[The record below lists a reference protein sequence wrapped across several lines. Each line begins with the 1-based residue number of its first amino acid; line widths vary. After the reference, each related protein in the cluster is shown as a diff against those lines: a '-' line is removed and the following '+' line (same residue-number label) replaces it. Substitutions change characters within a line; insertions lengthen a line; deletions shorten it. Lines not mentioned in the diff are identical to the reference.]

1 VSRFCVTNWKKKGL
15 LGFAP
20 DGRVDVAASEALLDS
35 RPVVYRG
42 GVTNRAPSGPN
53 VTRSLHSKKPK
64 PDLSQNGAESA
75 PEKRTEP
82 PKHAMPSKPKPK
94 ATHASIEAPSR
105 AEPPAAIFAALA
117 GLPPEL
123 IAASAGWTLADAQRE
138 KERYLAL
145 LRRHEYELKSGSTVS
160 VKEVE
165 LFLAARHGAI
175 RDHILG
181 WPGKLA
187 EMCAERSRAEIE
199 EILLREA
206 YEVLEEL
213 AEGLPT

>member
-1 VSRFCVTNWKKKGL
+1 METQTLSQADFARHRGVSKPCVTIWKRQGKIVM
-15 LGFAP
+15 
-20 DGRVDVAASEALLDS
+20 DGRKVDVAASEALLDS
-35 RPVVYRG
+35 RPAIYRG
-42 GVTNRAPSGPN
+42 GVTNRAPGEQN
-53 VTRSLHSKKPK
+53 VPRASRSEKPK
-64 PDLSQNGAESA
+64 PNRSTGRTRRPVESD
-75 PEKRTEP
+75 
-82 PKHAMPSKPKPK
+82 S
-94 ATHASIEAPSR
+94 
-105 AEPPAAIFAALA
+105 EPPAAIFAALA

-145 LRRHEYELKSGSTVS
+145 LRRHEYELKSGAAVS
-160 VKEVE
+160 AKEIE
-165 LFLAARHGAI
+165 LFLAARFGAI
-175 RDHILG
+175 RDHILA

-187 EMCAERSRAEIE
+187 EMCADRTRAEIE

>member
-1 VSRFCVTNWKKKGL
+1 VLTL
-15 LGFAP
+15 P
-20 DGRVDVAASEALLDS
+20 DS
-35 RPVVYRG
+35 RPAVYRG
-42 GVTNRAPSGPN
+42 GITNRAPGPHVRDLAKWERASGPVRN
-53 VTRSLHSKKPK
+53 PDRKRPK
-64 PDLSQNGAESA
+64 PDSQ
-75 PEKRTEP
+75 
-82 PKHAMPSKPKPK
+82 
-94 ATHASIEAPSR
+94 
-105 AEPPAAIFAALA
+105 PPAAIFAALA

-145 LRRHEYELKSGSTVS
+145 LRRHEYELKSGSTVA
-160 VKEVE
+160 VKEIE

-199 EILLREA
+199 EILLRQA

-213 AEGLPT
+213 AGGLPT

>member
-1 VSRFCVTNWKKKGL
+1 METQTLSQADFARHRGVSKPCVTIWKRQGKIVM
-15 LGFAP
+15 
-20 DGRVDVAASEALLDS
+20 DGRRVDVPASEALLDS
-35 RPVVYRG
+35 RPLVYRG
-42 GVTNRAPSGPN
+42 GSTNRAPSEQH
-53 VTRSLHSKKPK
+53 VTRASHS
-64 PDLSQNGAESA
+64 E
-75 PEKRTEP
+75 
-82 PKHAMPSKPKPK
+82 KPKPK
-94 ATHASIEAPSR
+94 RVPGPARTR
-105 AEPPAAIFAALA
+105 TAEPPAAIFAALA

-145 LRRHEYELKSGSTVS
+145 LRRHDYELKSGSTVS
-160 VKEVE
+160 AREVE

-187 EMCAERSRAEIE
+187 EMCADRTRAEIE

-213 AEGLPT
+213 AEGLPA

>member
-1 VSRFCVTNWKKKGL
+1 
-15 LGFAP
+15 
-20 DGRVDVAASEALLDS
+20 
-35 RPVVYRG
+35 
-42 GVTNRAPSGPN
+42 
-53 VTRSLHSKKPK
+53 
-64 PDLSQNGAESA
+64 
-75 PEKRTEP
+75 
-82 PKHAMPSKPKPK
+82 
-94 ATHASIEAPSR
+94 
-105 AEPPAAIFAALA
+105 
-117 GLPPEL
+117 LPPEL
-123 IAASAGWTLADAQRE
+123 IAESANWSLADAQKQ

-160 VKEVE
+160 AKEVE

-187 EMCAERSRAEIE
+187 EMCADRTRAEIE

>member
-1 VSRFCVTNWKKKGL
+1 VIRRLNAWKIGNVMETQTLSQADFARHRGVSKPCVTIWKRQGKIVM
-15 LGFAP
+15 
-20 DGRVDVAASEALLDS
+20 DGRKVDVAASEALLDS
-35 RPVVYRG
+35 RPLVYRG

-53 VTRSLHSKKPK
+53 VTRASHS
-64 PDLSQNGAESA
+64 E
-75 PEKRTEP
+75 
-82 PKHAMPSKPKPK
+82 KPKPK
-94 ATHASIEAPSR
+94 RSTRRPELNS
-105 AEPPAAIFAALA
+105 EPPAAVFAALA

-123 IAASAGWTLADAQRE
+123 IAESANWSLADAQKQ

-145 LRRHEYELKSGSTVS
+145 LRRHEYELKSGAAVS
-160 VKEVE
+160 AREVE

-175 RDHILG
+175 RDKILG
-181 WPGKLA
+181 WPGKMS
-187 EMCAERSRAEIE
+187 EMCADRTRAEIE